1 AAARMLVPDDDGTL
15 DWIDGNRQ
23 AAAISGVAE
32 VKLYVEPKTLIV
44 RRGDYLDKLGH
55 VMAASAC
62 PARTEAILQRAV
74 DSIRW
79 SITPSPMLGE

>member
-1 AAARMLVPDDDGTL
+1 RMLVPDDDGTL

-44 RRGDYLDKLGH
+44 RKGDDRDCLGR
-55 VMAASAC
+55 VMAVSPS
-62 PARTEAILQRAV
+62 PALTAAILQRAV